1 MTRQLTA
8 ETSTEVQVKKR
19 TVTSRAP
26 GEGLGNFLRNWLRG
40 QLLVSLV
47 IALLIWLGL
56 SWRGLPAPLT
66 LGILTGL
73 AWMIPWLGGVL
84 AYLTAAVVVMIVQPG
99 WSGLLQVTI
108 IYSVVSLLE
117 SFLLTPWIMGRSVGV
132 SPLLT
137 MLALFLGGAFFGV
150 PGLLLAVPV
159 AVLLSWLWR
168 NYRQD

>member
-1 MTRQLTA
+1 VSSYPHTND
-8 ETSTEVQVKKR
+8 S
-19 TVTSRAP
+19 SRD
-26 GEGLGNFLRNWLRG
+26 GLGHFLRNWLRG
-40 QLLVSLV
+40 QLLISLV
-47 IALLIWLGL
+47 IAILIWLGL

-84 AYLTAAVVVMIVQPG
+84 AYLTASIIVMIIQPG

-117 SFLLTPWIMGRSVGV
+117 SLLLTPWIMGRSVGV
-132 SPLLT
+132 SPLMI

-150 PGLLLAVPV
+150 PGLLLAVPG
-159 AVLLSWLWR
+159 AVLVSWFWR
-168 NYRQD
+168 NYRQN